1 METKRWMKRFVIF
14 KFIQEF
20 TLVFFTDY
28 FFLENVIIINIR
40 CFISQME
47 LLFYCEF

>member
-20 TLVFFTDY
+20 TLVF
-28 FFLENVIIINIR
+28 LQII
-40 CFISQME
+40 SSLKM
-47 LLFYCEF
+47 

>member
-20 TLVFFTDY
+20 TLA
-28 FFLENVIIINIR
+28 FLQII
-40 CFISQME
+40 SSLKM
-47 LLFYCEF
+47 